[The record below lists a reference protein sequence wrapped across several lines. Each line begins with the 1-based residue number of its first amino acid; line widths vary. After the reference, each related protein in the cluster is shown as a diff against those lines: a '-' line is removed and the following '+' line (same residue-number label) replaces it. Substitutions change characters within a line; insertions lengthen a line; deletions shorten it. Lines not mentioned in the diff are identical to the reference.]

1 MEHTPKN
8 ILLRAVKNGERNE
21 KVDIEINEFEKILD
35 IHPTLGELLKVKEE
49 NDK

>member
-1 MEHTPKN
+1 MGREMK
-8 ILLRAVKNGERNE
+8 
-21 KVDIEINEFEKILD
+21 KVDIEINEFEKFLD